1 MSILDNATAPPAAAS
16 EPPAAASE
24 APAAPLDRIEL
35 PAEGA
40 AQHPPPTVPL
50 KLQRRQELRRFP
62 PRRLMMKRRRQQRF
76 PNPPRVLRKSSEDGR
91 LSPGKAGIQTAAPR
105 GREITLRASS
115 RR

>member
-1 MSILDNATAPPAAAS
+1 MKGTLAQFAEVLVRSIQESSPEHKAAAR
-16 EPPAAASE
+16 EE
-24 APAAPLDRIEL
+24 IEEAAPRNL
-35 PAEGA
+35 P
-40 AQHPPPTVPL
+40 PNTPPTVPL